1 MSERRAQIHVD
12 HALSRTRRC
21 ELLGV
26 ARSTAYYQPQAI
38 SDEELA
44 LMRQIDE
51 MHLARPFYGSRR
63 IAEELTERGQ
73 SVNRKR
79 VQRLMRQMGIR
90 ALYPRQRT
98 SQPGKGHTIHPYLL
112 RNLVIECPNQVWAS
126 DITYIPMAK
135 GFMYLV
141 VILDW
146 HSRRVLAWR
155 LSNTLE
161 TDFCLEALDEA
172 LRRFGKPEIFNT
184 DQGVQFTCDAF
195 TRVLKDHDI
204 DISMDGKG
212 RWVDNVFVERLW
224 RSVKHED
231 VYLRAYETPRQLREG
246 LIRYF
251 NFYNTER
258 RHSALD
264 GRTPDAVYF
273 EQATLDRAA

>member
-44 LMRQIDE
+44 LMRQIDKI
-51 MHLARPFYGSRR
+51 HLAWPFYGSRR
-63 IAEELTERGQ
+63 IAEDLTERGQ

>member
-44 LMRQIDE
+44 LMRQIDKI
-51 MHLARPFYGSRR
+51 HLAWPFYGSRR
-63 IAEELTERGQ
+63 IAEDLTERGQ

-98 SQPGKGHTIHPYLL
+98 SQPGKGHTIYPYLL
-112 RNLVIECPNQVWAS
+112 RNLVIERPNQVWAS

-212 RWVDNVFVERLW
+212 RWVDNVFVKRLW